1 MTDLAERRRRIDDH
15 GRMLRER
22 MREIAEQ
29 RSERSAEL
37 RLLEGVD
44 AFCTSIREAMKEPS
58 FTIQQKVLQLV
69 VNRIV
74 VGDNQVVIEHVVP
87 SGPVRLQTEQHLYRN
102 LRFGNNA
109 LSSNRLGCEKS
120 ESQNNPR
127 FSYGSLRRPF
137 WAENRPKNPFRKS
150 KSGSWAN
157 GEFSCTAKP

>member
-1 MTDLAERRRRIDDH
+1 MIDLTECAERRRRIDDH

-22 MREIAEQ
+22 MGEIAAQ

-58 FTIQQKVLQLV
+58 FTIQQKMLQLV

-87 SGPVRLQTEQHLYRN
+87 SGPVRLQTEQHL
-102 LRFGNNA
+102 
-109 LSSNRLGCEKS
+109 
-120 ESQNNPR
+120 
-127 FSYGSLRRPF
+127 
-137 WAENRPKNPFRKS
+137 AENLL
-150 KSGSWAN
+150 
-157 GEFSCTAKP
+157 